1 MAKRS
6 VVILKSVDPGAEVTE
21 GLPPMGTTAE
31 VLDQLAR
38 FNTAPDGAKPKN
50 PDQIVTTIYGPGMLV
65 ELAAQDDEVRQ
76 LMVTMTDEDFAF
88 PVLTRA
94 CRVYKWTLMDPETGQ
109 RLRFG

>member
-1 MAKRS
+1 
-6 VVILKSVDPGAEVTE
+6 VVILKSVDPADDADG
-21 GLPPMGTTAE
+21 GLPPMGTKDE

-50 PDQIVTTIYGPGMLV
+50 ADQIVMTIYGPGMFV
-65 ELAAQDDEVRQ
+65 ELAVQDDEVKQ

>member
-6 VVILKSVDPGAEVTE
+6 VVILKSVDPADDADG
-21 GLPPMGTTAE
+21 GLPSLGTKAE
-31 VLDQLAR
+31 VLGQLSK

-50 PDQIVTTIYGPGMLV
+50 PDQLVMTIHGPGMLV
-65 ELAAQDDEVRQ
+65 EMATQEDEVKQ

-94 CRVYKWTLMDPETGQ
+94 CRLYKWTLMDPETGQ

>member
-1 MAKRS
+1 M
-6 VVILKSVDPGAEVTE
+6 VILKSVDPADDTDG
-21 GLPPMGTTAE
+21 GLPPMGTKAE

-50 PDQIVTTIYGPGMLV
+50 PDQIVMAIYGPGMVV
-65 ELAAQDDEVRQ
+65 ELAVQDDEVKQ

>member
-1 MAKRS
+1 VAKRS
-6 VVILKSVDPGAEVTE
+6 VVILKSVDPGAEPGE
-21 GLPPMGTTAE
+21 GLPPMGTKAE

-38 FNTAPDGAKPKN
+38 FNTAPDGAKPKS
-50 PDQIVTTIYGPGMLV
+50 PGQIVQTLHGPGMLV
-65 ELAAQDDEVRQ
+65 ELAVQEDEVKQ

-94 CRVYKWTLMDPETGQ
+94 CRLFKWTLMDPETGQ